1 MKKTSLF
8 VIPSVPVWL
17 DGDAL
22 AFDRK
27 FYDGMLLYTQLWP
40 GKVTCIM
47 SITDTGLLEF
57 GVVNKN
63 VNEIPFECITLGKDK
78 KVTAE
83 QLKEASIVLASGD
96 SHDQLHISTLCKNN
110 GIKCVYVIEYIP
122 ETRYQIARL
131 STNNSVVRLRRYF
144 YLWQFEQ
151 KRKAAFKIADGLQ
164 SNGTPAFYEY
174 RKLSN
179 TILYFDTRVGKDQ
192 GIRDDEL
199 EKRLAYLTEGN
210 PLRLAFS
217 GRLIRMKGAD
227 HLIQLAHAL
236 KKSNI
241 RFIMTIYGIGEL
253 ENEMREL
260 IQTYKLEDL
269 VTMKGAVDFYKE
281 LLPDISGDLIM
292 RHTHCRV

>member
-1 MKKTSLF
+1 M
-8 VIPSVPVWL
+8 
-17 DGDAL
+17 
-22 AFDRK
+22 
-27 FYDGMLLYTQLWP
+27 
-40 GKVTCIM
+40 
-47 SITDTGLLEF
+47 
-57 GVVNKN
+57 
-63 VNEIPFECITLGKDK
+63 
-78 KVTAE
+78 
-83 QLKEASIVLASGD
+83 
-96 SHDQLHISTLCKNN
+96 
-110 GIKCVYVIEYIP
+110 
-122 ETRYQIARL
+122 
-131 STNNSVVRLRRYF
+131 RLRRYF

-281 LLPDISGDLIM
+281 LLPDIKKNVDLFVCFHRQSDPSCTYLETLSCGIPIVGY
-292 RHTHCRV
+292 RNKAFEGLNEISEIGWGAELEDIQEVTRIIGYLDKNRTDIASRSRKSVLFARPHDFETTFQNRVTHVLSLLN